1 MSKRNILKALVV
13 INVLGLLIQLAL
25 WWETKYYVSD
35 LEVSNAEFDVYYRE
49 LPLKGY
55 LYSAAA
61 SFTLKDIQEMQQSWE
76 ERIPQEERKI
86 YAYCFAW
93 DEACRRPQLLRMI
106 RKGKFMNKGN
116 DIHQR
121 NVVEDMRLLSSELAT
136 DSWVLEDFV
145 KRCQALE
152 ENRK

>member
-1 MSKRNILKALVV
+1 MSKRNILKSLAV
-13 INVLGLLIQLAL
+13 INVLGLLMQLAL
-25 WWETKYYVSD
+25 CWETKYYVSD

-76 ERIPQEERKI
+76 ERIPQEERKL
-86 YAYCFAW
+86 YAYYFAW
-93 DEACRRPQLLRMI
+93 DEARKQPQLLRMI
-106 RKGKFMNKGN
+106 RKGNG
-116 DIHQR
+116 IHQR

>member
-1 MSKRNILKALVV
+1 MSKRNILKALAV

-76 ERIPQEERKI
+76 ERIPQEERKL
-86 YAYCFAW
+86 YAYYFAW
-93 DEACRRPQLLRMI
+93 DETRKQPQLLRMI
-106 RKGKFMNKGN
+106 RKGN

-121 NVVEDMRLLSSELAT
+121 NVVEDMKLLSSELAT

>member
-1 MSKRNILKALVV
+1 MSKRNILKALAV
-13 INVLGLLIQLAL
+13 INVLGLLMQLAL
-25 WWETKYYVSD
+25 CWETKYYVSD

-76 ERIPQEERKI
+76 ERIPQEERKL
-86 YAYCFAW
+86 YAYYFAW
-93 DEACRRPQLLRMI
+93 DEARKQPQLLRMI
-106 RKGKFMNKGN
+106 RKGN

>member
-76 ERIPQEERKI
+76 ERIPQEERKL
-86 YAYCFAW
+86 YAYYFAW
-93 DEACRRPQLLRMI
+93 DEARKQPQLLRMI
-106 RKGKFMNKGN
+106 RKGN

-121 NVVEDMRLLSSELAT
+121 NMVEDMRLLSSELAT

-152 ENRK
+152 ENGK

>member
-1 MSKRNILKALVV
+1 MSKRNILKALAV

-55 LYSAAA
+55 LYSAAG

-86 YAYCFAW
+86 YAYYFAW
-93 DEACRRPQLLRMI
+93 DEASKQPQLLRMI
-106 RKGKFMNKGN
+106 RKGN

>member
-1 MSKRNILKALVV
+1 MSKRNILKALAV

-76 ERIPQEERKI
+76 ERIPQEERKL
-86 YAYCFAW
+86 YAYYFAW
-93 DEACRRPQLLRMI
+93 DEARKQPQLLRMI
-106 RKGKFMNKGN
+106 RKGN

>member
-76 ERIPQEERKI
+76 ERIPQEERKL
-86 YAYCFAW
+86 YAYYFAW
-93 DEACRRPQLLRMI
+93 DEARKQPQLLRMI
-106 RKGKFMNKGN
+106 RKGN

-136 DSWVLEDFV
+136 DLWVLEDFV

>member
-1 MSKRNILKALVV
+1 MSKRNILKALAV

-76 ERIPQEERKI
+76 ERIPQEERKL
-86 YAYCFAW
+86 YAYYFAW
-93 DEACRRPQLLRMI
+93 DEARKQPQLLRMI
-106 RKGKFMNKGN
+106 RKGN

-121 NVVEDMRLLSSELAT
+121 NVVEDMRLLSAEHAT

-145 KRCQALE
+145 KRCQVLE

>member
-1 MSKRNILKALVV
+1 MSKRNILKALAV

-25 WWETKYYVSD
+25 WWETKHYVSD

-49 LPLKGY
+49 LPLKGD

-76 ERIPQEERKI
+76 ERIPQEERKL
-86 YAYCFAW
+86 YAYYFAW
-93 DEACRRPQLLRMI
+93 DEARKQPQLLRMI
-106 RKGKFMNKGN
+106 RKGN

-136 DSWVLEDFV
+136 DSWVLEDYV

>member
-1 MSKRNILKALVV
+1 MSKRNILKALAV

-35 LEVSNAEFDVYYRE
+35 LEVSNAGFDVYYRE
-49 LPLKGY
+49 LSLKGY

-76 ERIPQEERKI
+76 ERIPQEERKL
-86 YAYCFAW
+86 YAYYFAW
-93 DEACRRPQLLRMI
+93 DEARKQPQLLRMI
-106 RKGKFMNKGN
+106 RKGN